1 MKSMLARFIATAT
14 LFGSVAIV
22 AQETEQHAHWAYNGK
37 DGPNKW
43 ATLDP
48 AYSECKLGHHQS
60 PIDIRHT
67 KKADLPPIQFDYHA
81 SPLTIIDNGHTV
93 MVNYAPGSFIA
104 VGDHRYQLTQ
114 FHFHHPSE
122 EHINGKGSDM
132 VIHMV
137 HSDASGNL
145 AVVAVLLKPGKV
157 NPALQAVWDHLP
169 KEKDKVAAVEGVSVN
184 AADLLPVDHGY
195 YTFIGS
201 LTTPPCTEPVTWFV
215 LKTPE
220 EISSG
225 EVEVFARLYPHD
237 TRPTQKLEGR
247 VIRESK

>member
-1 MKSMLARFIATAT
+1 
-14 LFGSVAIV
+14 
-22 AQETEQHAHWAYNGK
+22 
-37 DGPNKW
+37 
-43 ATLDP
+43 
-48 AYSECKLGHHQS
+48 
-60 PIDIRHT
+60 
-67 KKADLPPIQFDYHA
+67 
-81 SPLTIIDNGHTV
+81 
-93 MVNYAPGSFIA
+93 MVNYEPGSFLT

-122 EHINGKGSDM
+122 EHINGKGFDM
-132 VIHMV
+132 VVHMV

-145 AVVAVLLKPGKV
+145 AVVAVLLKAGKV

-169 KEKDKVAAVEGVSVN
+169 KEKDKVAAVEGVLVN

-201 LTTPPCTEPVTWFV
+201 LTTPPCTEGVTWFV

-225 EVEVFARLYPHD
+225 EVGVFAKLYPHD
-237 TRPTQKLEGR
+237 ARPTQKVEGR

>member
-1 MKSMLARFIATAT
+1 MKSMLARSIATAT

-22 AQETEQHAHWAYNGK
+22 AQETEQHSHWAYNGK
-37 DGPNKW
+37 EGRNRW
-43 ATLDP
+43 APFDP
-48 AYSECKLGHHQS
+48 DYAECKLAPHQS
-60 PIDIRHT
+60 RIDIRHT
-67 KKADLPPIQFDYHA
+67 ERADLPAIQFDYA
-81 SPLTIIDNGHTV
+81 PSPLTIVDNGHTV
-93 MVNYAPGSFIA
+93 MVNYERGSFIT

-122 EHINGKGSDM
+122 EHINGKGFDM
-132 VIHMV
+132 EIHLV
-137 HSDASGNL
+137 HEDASGNL

-157 NPALQAVWDHLP
+157 NPALQIMWDHLP
-169 KEKDKVAAVEGVSVN
+169 KEKDKVATVEGVLVN
-184 AADLLPVDHGY
+184 AADFLPVNRGY
-195 YTFIGS
+195 YTFVGS

-220 EISSG
+220 QISSG
-225 EVEVFARLYPHD
+225 EVQVFARLYPHD

>member
-1 MKSMLARFIATAT
+1 
-14 LFGSVAIV
+14 
-22 AQETEQHAHWAYNGK
+22 
-37 DGPNKW
+37 
-43 ATLDP
+43 
-48 AYSECKLGHHQS
+48 
-60 PIDIRHT
+60 
-67 KKADLPPIQFDYHA
+67 
-81 SPLTIIDNGHTV
+81 
-93 MVNYAPGSFIA
+93 
-104 VGDHRYQLTQ
+104 
-114 FHFHHPSE
+114 
-122 EHINGKGSDM
+122 
-132 VIHMV
+132 
-137 HSDASGNL
+137 
-145 AVVAVLLKPGKV
+145 
-157 NPALQAVWDHLP
+157 VWDHLP

-237 TRPTQKLEGR
+237 TRPAQRLEGR